1 MLAVAA
7 PRRSPMLPDV
17 PTMTEQ
23 GVSGVDMA
31 SWLGFFGPPRMPAP
45 VVAKLNA
52 ALAQV
57 LAMPATRDF
66 FRQGACEAESSSPQ
80 QLDDLTR
87 ATYDQWGDIIRKL
100 GLTKQPQ

>member
-1 MLAVAA
+1 
-7 PRRSPMLPDV
+7 MLPDV

-31 SWLGFFGPPRMPAP
+31 SWLGFYGPARMPAP
-45 VVAKLNA
+45 VVARLNA

-66 FRQGACEAESSSPQ
+66 FRQGATSSGKAP
-80 QLDDLTR
+80 TR
-87 ATYDQWGDIIRKL
+87 RNRRARSSWPTSRA
-100 GLTKQPQ
+100 QPTTSGPTPSASWA